1 MVITIHNVIDGLLV
15 WRGGMNFLGKED
27 AWDEYRMMEDFIDAL
42 DNQKL
47 QTELYRAIQ
56 GRSAFRRFKDKIY
69 YEGIE

>member
-1 MVITIHNVIDGLLV
+1 MEWDRFIRLLGQYEIH
-15 WRGGMNFLGKED
+15 
-27 AWDEYRMMEDFIDAL
+27 EYRMMEDFIDAL